1 MDQIQK
7 KPYFRPFFGQ
17 KYFFQKIP
25 LCLAQDHMGP

>member
-7 KPYFRPFFGQ
+7 NRNFDPLLGQ
-17 KYFFQKIP
+17 KYFFQKIR